1 MTCIHC
7 LCIARPHQKENPVI
21 IDIPLGFVSRVE
33 KVGGARTPGD
43 NYGLDIICKVANIES
58 ADRVLICTE
67 KYLNDHMFVVRM
79 SAT

>member
-1 MTCIHC
+1 MN
-7 LCIARPHQKENPVI
+7 IARPHQKENPVI

-43 NYGLDIICKVANIES
+43 NYGLDIICKVANIAIVS

-67 KYLNDHMFVVRM
+67 KN
-79 SAT
+79 

>member
-1 MTCIHC
+1 MYT
-7 LCIARPHQKENPVI
+7 ARPHQKENPVI

-43 NYGLDIICKVANIES
+43 NYGLDIICKVGNIVS
-58 ADRVLICTE
+58 ADLICTE
-67 KYLNDHMFVVRM
+67 KYLNDQMFVVRM

>member
-1 MTCIHC
+1 MRCIQC
-7 LCIARPHQKENPVI
+7 LNIARPHQKENPVI

-43 NYGLDIICKVANIES
+43 NYGLDIICKVANIAIVS

-67 KYLNDHMFVVRM
+67 KN
-79 SAT
+79 